1 MGDHLSA
8 FAEWQAFP
16 CLEKTKHGSR
26 IATHGSQDGTVAA
39 DMHLIIGLL
48 VANLELFGVSAM
60 LSRLQLGYTYIG
72 YTYNIPHRA
81 A

>member
-1 MGDHLSA
+1 MAGL
-8 FAEWQAFP
+8 P
-16 CLEKTKHGSR
+16 MPEKTKHGSR
-26 IATHGSQDGTVAA
+26 IATRGSQDGTVAA

-72 YTYNIPHRA
+72 YTYNILHRA

>member
-8 FAEWQAFP
+8 FAELQAFP
-16 CLEKTKHGSR
+16 CVEKTKHGSR
-26 IATHGSQDGTVAA
+26 IGTHGSQDGTVAT

-72 YTYNIPHRA
+72 YTFNISHRA
-81 A
+81 V